1 MSGKNKSSKNSD
13 DSPLDYIKI
22 NQKNIIEELTES
34 DYIAI
39 TANLL
44 KTFSIIEDNI
54 GSEINKFFNILTPE
68 SKESDQL
75 KLNLAISSKS
85 KNDNPNLENYLND
98 ILNRPE
104 LNYVVL
110 NKELNEQLS
119 TILKEVYKKLKI
131 KKIKNYEHISEEA
144 KKFME
149 NNNYDDILKRYRVEK
164 TKRMKTL
171 ADNDII
177 LFNNSL
183 HRSQN
188 DFPVKESKSGKL
200 LNKMKHQSLKG
211 KLSTVD
217 KNDNFYFYKFQKSKN
232 YNNYALPVEM
242 LLLIRKFSL
251 VKKLKLV
258 LNTENNN
265 NEEGENNNSNIYN
278 NMSNNINNNSSYIND
293 SFLDKNDVQN
303 TILIFLNFEWL
314 FPNVVEID
322 VDLTCPEL
330 TDYFVNN
337 IYSTNLKIFSRIFKK
352 DIKLSIVPNNS
363 KYNNINYDPVQK
375 FLFSGISNHIYDEE
389 HSSDKFSTSML
400 SNNLNFS
407 TSLGQINL
415 PNNNSNNQ
423 SMLNTTNNANT
434 SFQSLENLNQ
444 KKLDIFL
451 KKYSSYLEMIIIY
464 GYFIQK
470 KLSNAIKSKFI
481 LPFISFGI

>member
-13 DSPLDYIKI
+13 DSQLDYIKI

-34 DYIAI
+34 DYISI

-119 TILKEVYKKLKI
+119 TILKEVYKKIKL

-217 KNDNFYFYKFQKSKN
+217 KNDNFYFYKFQKTKN
-232 YNNYALPVEM
+232 E
-242 LLLIRKFSL
+242 
-251 VKKLKLV
+251 
-258 LNTENNN
+258 
-265 NEEGENNNSNIYN
+265 
-278 NMSNNINNNSSYIND
+278 
-293 SFLDKNDVQN
+293 
-303 TILIFLNFEWL
+303 
-314 FPNVVEID
+314 
-322 VDLTCPEL
+322 
-330 TDYFVNN
+330 
-337 IYSTNLKIFSRIFKK
+337 
-352 DIKLSIVPNNS
+352 
-363 KYNNINYDPVQK
+363 
-375 FLFSGISNHIYDEE
+375 
-389 HSSDKFSTSML
+389 
-400 SNNLNFS
+400 
-407 TSLGQINL
+407 
-415 PNNNSNNQ
+415 
-423 SMLNTTNNANT
+423 
-434 SFQSLENLNQ
+434 
-444 KKLDIFL
+444 
-451 KKYSSYLEMIIIY
+451 IIIQIY
-464 GYFIQK
+464 IIICQ
-470 KLSNAIKSKFI
+470 II
-481 LPFISFGI
+481 